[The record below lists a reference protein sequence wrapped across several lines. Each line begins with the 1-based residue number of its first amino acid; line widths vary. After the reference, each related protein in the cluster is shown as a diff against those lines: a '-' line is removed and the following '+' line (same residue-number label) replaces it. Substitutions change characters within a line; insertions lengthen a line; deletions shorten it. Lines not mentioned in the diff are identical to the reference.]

1 MNGGTKVSLVRWTG
15 RGCMKK
21 GLVSW
26 YFWIGPTPSISRAGR
41 HIRIGRRFLLGT
53 IVNTIA
59 IVVGSLFG
67 LLLKGGI
74 PKRYSTTVMHAMALA
89 VLAIG
94 LKGALGCDH
103 LLLMIFSL
111 AIGSAFGEWLGIEEG
126 LARLGNW
133 LETRLTAGGDFSKG
147 FVAASLLFCVGSMAV
162 VGSLES
168 GLTGNHQTLFAKSV
182 LDGIASVVF
191 ASSLGI
197 GVLFSAVSVFVYQ
210 GAITLTAS
218 LVKPYLVAEVIGQM
232 SAVGGL
238 LIAAIGINLL
248 EIKTLRVGNML
259 PAVFMPFLYHG
270 IITLWRSF

>member
-1 MNGGTKVSLVRWTG
+1 MEERQNFTANRALTGFLYSANHLSVRE
-15 RGCMKK
+15 
-21 GLVSW
+21 
-26 YFWIGPTPSISRAGR
+26 A
-41 HIRIGRRFLLGT
+41 FLLGT

-59 IVVGSLFG
+59 IIAGSLFG

-89 VLAIG
+89 VIAIG
-94 LKGALGCDH
+94 LKGGLASSD

-111 AIGSAFGEWLGIEEG
+111 AIGSALGEWLRIEDG
-126 LARLGNW
+126 LAHLGGW
-133 LETRLTAGGDFSKG
+133 LERRMSASGGDFSKG

-162 VGSLES
+162 VGSMES

-197 GVLFSAVSVFVYQ
+197 GVLFSAFSVLCYQ

-218 LVKPYLVAEVIGQM
+218 LVKPLLVPEVIAQM

-248 EIKTLRVGNML
+248 EIKKLRVGNML
-259 PAVFMPFLYHG
+259 PAIFIPLIYHVG
-270 IITLWRSF
+270 VALWRSF